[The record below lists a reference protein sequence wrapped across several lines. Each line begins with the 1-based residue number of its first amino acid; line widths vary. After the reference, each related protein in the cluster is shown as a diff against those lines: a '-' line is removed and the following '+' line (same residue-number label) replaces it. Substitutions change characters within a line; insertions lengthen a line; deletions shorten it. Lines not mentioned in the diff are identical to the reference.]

1 LTIGIVINK
10 IKMSRSA
17 ASKIMRPDLLSV
29 GLWIVGRW
37 ITNATLTDDPMPG
50 LQARPLHH
58 SRPSRMI
65 YLRVG
70 TEKILYPRR
79 KFGPTARQGCIV
91 APLGL

>member
-29 GLWIVGRW
+29 GLWIVGLW
-37 ITNATLTDDPMPG
+37 ITNATPTDHPVPG
-50 LQARPLHH
+50 LQARQVHH

-70 TEKILYPRR
+70 TEKILYPRG